1 MTRFPAGAAPTRNL
15 GLQLTLVDQSVTLRS
30 AANRRSGRESN
41 Q

>member
-1 MTRFPAGAAPTRNL
+1 MNRFLAAAAPTRNL

-30 AANRRSGRESN
+30 AAIRRSGQESN